1 MSIRISTT
9 SKLDGI
15 RSWSLEAL
23 TTCPGSRTAGGDLVP
38 ACQGCYAT
46 TGHYIIGAVKQAR
59 QHNLSDWKRDTWFD
73 DMLAELDR
81 IRISSTREEPID
93 NAQAELEAAERL
105 KVRSEISTMVNE
117 RPDEVAAMLRGWL
130 TENKA

>member
-1 MSIRISTT
+1 MTIRISTT

-46 TGHYIIGAVKQAR
+46 TGHYTLGPVKQAR
-59 QHNLSDWKRDTWFD
+59 QHNQSDWKRDTWFG
-73 DMLAELDR
+73 DMLAELDNHR
-81 IRISSTREEPID
+81 YFRWFDSGDLYDLKLANKIL
-93 NAQAELEAAERL
+93 ALMQA
-105 KVRSEISTMVNE
+105 T
-117 RPDEVAAMLRGWL
+117 P
-130 TENKA
+130 